1 MRKEVTVAIGVGFT
15 LGLLITGGV
24 WWFSRNPMPSSSS
37 SSAPTTVP
45 SPSPTPI
52 ETAEV
57 VNIPLT
63 IDSPA
68 ERAIIADGQ
77 VEVAGVTAPGAVVVL
92 IYPEGETI
100 VEADEEGNFAA
111 EVELQGGAND
121 IVITAYDYQGN
132 KKETTLTV
140 VYSTAK
146 I

>member
-1 MRKEVTVAIGVGFT
+1 MRKEVVVAIGVGFT

-24 WWFSRNPMPSSSS
+24 WWFSRSPMSSDS
-37 SSAPTTVP
+37 SSAPTTAL
-45 SPSPTPI
+45 SPSPAPT
-52 ETAEV
+52 EAVEA

-63 IDSPA
+63 INSPA
-68 ERAIIADGQ
+68 EGAIIADGQ
-77 VEVAGVTAPGAVVVL
+77 VEVAGVTAPDAVVVL
-92 IYPEGETI
+92 IYPEGEMI

-111 EVELQGGAND
+111 EVELQGGANE
-121 IVITAYDYQGN
+121 IAITAYDYQGN